1 MESLMSHWKNKC
13 EGGSVPYTV
22 PEWQGSNCKMAGWRR
37 KYDTEPPSRFTITRL
52 RDKFEIHGTVCDV
65 HKGQSGR
72 PRTATSDESTTAV
85 LELFQRSPQ
94 NSSRQAARESH
105 VSASSVL
112 RILRQGKFR
121 VYIPRLVQQ
130 LNLSGHF
137 GTMYGI
143 NVGSYSAMY

>member
-1 MESLMSHWKNKC
+1 MADVRLSFEERKQIIKWYWKFKN
-13 EGGSVPYTV
+13 VAAV
-22 PEWQGSNCKMAGWRR
+22 RRQWRHE
-37 KYDTEPPSRFTITRL
+37 YGTEPPSRLTITRQ

-65 HKGQSGR
+65 HKGQSER

-85 LELFQRSPQ
+85 LELFQHSPK

-112 RILRQGKFR
+112 HILRKGKFR

-130 LNLSGHF
+130 R
-137 GTMYGI
+137 
-143 NVGSYSAMY
+143 

>member
-1 MESLMSHWKNKC
+1 MLL
-13 EGGSVPYTV
+13 
-22 PEWQGSNCKMAGWRR
+22 
-37 KYDTEPPSRFTITRL
+37 RFE
-52 RDKFEIHGTVCDV
+52 DSGDV
-65 HKGQSGR
+65 SMVQNQLQGR

-94 NSSRQAARESH
+94 KSSRQAVRESD

-143 NVGSYSAMY
+143 SVGSYSAMY